1 MSRNDEEILQML
13 LADDEDQDK
22 KSYRDPFTLQR
33 NEKELRH
40 TICEVRSACQALRKH
55 CEPTGIPKF
64 QQAENV
70 THSSYDRFLGW
81 RRWIVPWVALATV
94 PAIVFTIAVVS
105 RVSVPAND
113 MSREFAAIDELIEKE
128 FTFENEI
135 ATAEEDDLESL
146 MSDTSQDIQFTSLLY
161 DYEY

>member
-1 MSRNDEEILQML
+1 MLMEDEQN
-13 LADDEDQDK
+13 QDK
-22 KSYRDPFTLQR
+22 KIYRDPFSLQR
-33 NEKELRH
+33 DEQEFRA
-40 TICEVRSACQALRKH
+40 TICEVRHACTVLRKH
-55 CEPTGIPKF
+55 CEPARIPKSPSVT
-64 QQAENV
+64 V

-81 RRWIVPWVALATV
+81 RRWIVPWAALATV

-113 MSREFAAIDELIEKE
+113 VSREFAAIDELIEKE